1 MRKVIP
7 QNAILIPD
15 DAERVFTGEIFDV
28 YQWPQQ
34 MYDGS
39 FATFEML
46 KRDDTAGAICIMG
59 DGKII
64 VLNENQPH
72 SNPRVNFPAGHVDP
86 EDETTLVAAQREVRE
101 ETGYSFKNWRLIKVW
116 QPYGK
121 IEDFIYLYLAWDVE
135 SKAEPIDMPGEKI
148 TLNFLSFEEVKQKVQ
163 AREGYL
169 GEDIDIFEKV
179 NSVDELLALPE
190 FEGKIV
196 DR

>member
-15 DAERVFTGEIFDV
+15 NAECVFRGVAFAA
-28 YQWPQQ
+28 YQWPQE

-39 FATFEML
+39 THTFEML
-46 KRDDTAGAICIMG
+46 KRADAAGAICIVG
-59 DGKII
+59 GKII
-64 VLNENQPH
+64 VLNEEQPH
-72 SNPRVNFPAGHVDP
+72 SNPRVNFPAGHIDP
-86 EDETTLVAAQREVRE
+86 EDESTLAGAQREIRE
-101 ETGYSFKNWRLIKVW
+101 ETGYTFKNWRLIKAW

-121 IEDFIYLYLAWDVE
+121 IEDFIYTYLAWDVQDI
-135 SKAEPIDMPGEKI
+135 AEPIDMPGERI
-148 TLNFLSFEEVKQKVQ
+148 TLNFLDFNEVKQKVY

-179 NSVDELLALPE
+179 NSIEELLALPE
-190 FEGKIV
+190 FKGKEV